1 MPAYIAALRRLVLLT
16 ALYFAGAVVAVLFLR
31 TPTDVT
37 LFWPAAGVG
46 LAATLRY
53 GLRYIVIIPLATA
66 LLHLWVVPVPPVF
79 VLWSIAS
86 NTLGTLLAGWY
97 IQRRR
102 RTLRLRTQDGLLL
115 LRGGL
120 LLSLASALIGSAGM
134 VQSGMIPA
142 TSVAGAVVQWTL
154 GDLLGVS
161 CVTPLLLYMWSAERA
176 GIVHG
181 QTKRVELTSWVIALV
196 VVAVGIGAVGMVG
209 TQYPLALASVPLG
222 LLLWSAVRL
231 PPLVTLLATTIVI
244 VVLSLVYGL
253 GLGGFER
260 PARLHDRALM
270 MAMLALYSIIPV
282 LVMASRQEHARAM
295 SELQRR
301 ATRDTLTGLLNR
313 DAFEEQARQAL
324 TSSKAALTLLYVD
337 LDHFK
342 LVNDSAS
349 HVAGD
354 EMIRLV
360 AGLLVDEFPEGALL
374 ARIAGDEFA
383 VLAPLSESEA
393 GTRARRLCA
402 AIDRARMAWQGQN
415 LGTTASVGLA
425 MSNPPHAPFDDLLSR
440 ADAACF
446 MAKELGGNRPFAA
459 TPNPEDIRRR
469 ARTMHSALAARQALD
484 ERRFVLFC
492 QPIVSLRE
500 PLPLRS
506 HFEILVQWR
515 DTEGRLRPPAEII
528 AAAERYR
535 IGPRLDRHVLDTTLA
550 WLEAHPDAAAEVVQ
564 CGINIGGTT
573 LVDED
578 FCDYVAARLRRSSV
592 RAEQLCFE
600 ITETSVV
607 KDMTRARRFIS
618 RLRDQGCRF
627 ALDDFGTGFC
637 SFGYLRD
644 IDVDYLKIDGSFVR
658 NLEMGGGLSESVVR
672 SITDIAH
679 VLGKTAIAE
688 QAETLDQIAHL
699 RQLDVDYAQ
708 GYVFQRPQLI
718 DDFFSEP
725 GP

>member
-1 MPAYIAALRRLVLLT
+1 MPAPTAALKRIVLLT
-16 ALYFAGAVVAVLFLR
+16 ALYFAGALVAVLFLR

-46 LAATLRY
+46 LAAILRY
-53 GLRYIVIIPLATA
+53 GLRYIVIVPLATV
-66 LLHLWVVPVPPVF
+66 LLQLWIVEVPPVF
-79 VLWSIAS
+79 ILWSIAS

-97 IQRRR
+97 IRRR
-102 RTLRLRTQDGLLL
+102 MRNLRLRTQDGLLL

-120 LLSLASALIGSAGM
+120 LLSLTSALIGSAGM
-134 VQSGMIPA
+134 VQAGMIPA
-142 TSVAGAVVQWTL
+142 PSVAGAVIQWTL

-161 CVTPLLLYMWSAERA
+161 CVTPLLLYMWSAERE
-176 GIVHG
+176 GVIHG
-181 QTKRVELTSWVIALV
+181 KANRVELTLWAVAL
-196 VVAVGIGAVGMVG
+196 AIGAAGIGWVG
-209 TQYPLALASVPLG
+209 TVGTKYPLALASVPLG

-231 PPLVTLLATTIVI
+231 PPLVTLWATTIVI
-244 VVLSLVYGL
+244 VGLSLVHGL

-260 PARLHDRALM
+260 PAQWHDRALM
-270 MAMLALYSIIPV
+270 MAMLVLYSIIPV

-324 TSSKAALTLLYVD
+324 TSVESAALTLLYID

-360 AGLLVDEFPEGALL
+360 AGLLVGEFPEGALL

-425 MSNPPHAPFDDLLSR
+425 MSNPPHSPFDDLLSR
-440 ADAACF
+440 GDAACS
-446 MAKELGGNRPFAA
+446 MAKELGGNRSFAA

-469 ARTMHSALAARQALD
+469 ARSMHSALAARQALD

-550 WLEAHPDAAAEVVQ
+550 WLEAHPEAAAEVVQ

-578 FCDYVAARLRRSSV
+578 FCDYVAARLRRSSL
-592 RAEQLCFE
+592 RADQLCFE

-658 NLEMGGGLSESVVR
+658 NLETGGGLSESVVR

-699 RQLDVDYAQ
+699 RQLGVDYAQ

-718 DDFFSEP
+718 EDFFGETV
-725 GP
+725 